1 MKPLNV
7 ALVWHMHQPDYRDP
21 VSGRTLLPWTWLHA
35 VKDYGE
41 MLRIAREIPGVRLTF
56 NLVPTLV
63 EQLDEY
69 VAGRV
74 VDDWLEAARKDP
86 ETMTEEERRFLIA
99 DFFSVYPERH
109 IRPHARYLQLARLRG
124 DEGDAAVVGRFSPQ
138 DLRDLQVWFLL
149 SWAGHCL
156 RRDSA
161 KVRSLLDKGRF
172 FSEEDKTALLKI
184 YDAVAAAV
192 VDSYRDAERRGDIE
206 LSFTPYAHPILP
218 LLCDTSVALQAR
230 RESLLPQSAFR
241 HPEDARL
248 QVRYGRE
255 LMERRFDRRPRGMW
269 PAEGAV
275 SQAAL
280 RLLREEGVLWSA
292 SDEGILAK
300 SLPGGLSDRRLLYRP
315 YSFAGLPLLFRDREL
330 SDRIGF
336 VYAHWETRQAV
347 EDFLGRL
354 RHIARNNPGGVLTLI
369 LDGENCWERYPD
381 NGYPFLSAFYQGLL
395 EDPAL
400 RMVTVSEALAERQ
413 AVPLPQLAPGSWI
426 NGDFDVWI
434 GGAQENTAW
443 EWLVRVRSDLPAD
456 PPAGDDSSLPDA
468 WLHLLRAE
476 GSDWFWWFGD
486 HHRTDQADVFD
497 RLFRH
502 NLQAL
507 YHDAGRPVPDQFYRP
522 IKEPRQEQRIREP
535 AALFTPE
542 IDGRVTDY
550 FEWLAAGTVELSAGG
565 AMHEGDRELTAF
577 CYGYDSDYFYLRIDF
592 RRPLEILAGPDG
604 WLELQFSAGRQSL
617 VRFQPAGDLLIMQR
631 PDGSPVEKPGR
642 AASGSIFELALALDA
657 LQLEKA
663 GMIGLSLRLLV
674 GGGEMARWPLEGD
687 LQLCYR
693 GIALE
698 EIQWPV

>member
-41 MLRIAREIPGVRLTF
+41 MLQIAREISGARLTF
-56 NLVPTLV
+56 NLVPTLI

-69 VAGRV
+69 AAGRV

-86 ETMTEEERRFLIA
+86 ETMTEEERRFLIVA
-99 DFFSVYPERH
+99 FFSVYPERH
-109 IRPHARYLQLARLRG
+109 IRPRARYLQLARLRG
-124 DEGDAAVVGRFSPQ
+124 DQSDAEVVRRFSSQ

-149 SWAGHCL
+149 AWAGHCL

-161 KVRSLLDKGRF
+161 TVRSLLEKGRS
-172 FSEEDKTALLKI
+172 FSEADKAGLLQV
-184 YDAVAAAV
+184 YDAAVAAV
-192 VDSYRDAERRGDIE
+192 VDDYRDAERRGEIE
-206 LSFTPYAHPILP
+206 ISFTPYAHPILP

-230 RESLLPQSAFR
+230 RESLLPRSAFR

-280 RLLREEGVLWSA
+280 RLFREEGVLWSA

-300 SLPGGLSDRRLLYRP
+300 SLPDGLRDRRLLYRP

-336 VYAHWETRQAV
+336 VYAHWEPRQAV
-347 EDFLGRL
+347 EDLLDRL
-354 RHIARNNPGGVLTLI
+354 RKIARNNPGGVLTLI

-381 NGYPFLSAFYQGLL
+381 NGYPFLSAFYRGLL
-395 EDPAL
+395 QDPAL
-400 RMVTVSEALAERQ
+400 RMVTVSEALAEQ
-413 AVPLPQLAPGSWI
+413 PAVPLLQLAPGSWI
-426 NGDFDVWI
+426 DGDFDVWI
-434 GGAQENTAW
+434 GGAEENIAW
-443 EWLVRVRSDLPAD
+443 EWLARARSDLPAD
-456 PPAGDDSSLPDA
+456 PPAGGGSLPDA

-497 RLFRH
+497 KLFRH

-507 YHDAGRPVPDQFYRP
+507 YQDVGRPVPDLLFRP
-522 IKEPRQEQRIREP
+522 IKEPRQEQRMREP

-550 FEWLAAGTVELSAGG
+550 FEWLSAGTVELSAGG
-565 AMHEGDRELTAF
+565 AMHEGDRDLTVLHF
-577 CYGYDSDYFYLRIDF
+577 GYDSDYFYLRIDF
-592 RRPLEILAGPDG
+592 RRPLDVLAGPDG
-604 WLELQFSAGRQSL
+604 WLELRFSAGRQSL
-617 VRFQPAGDLLIMQR
+617 VRFQPAGNILIVER
-631 PDGSPVEKPGR
+631 PDGTPVEKPGR
-642 AASGSIFELALALDA
+642 AASGSVFELALAFEA

-663 GMIGLSLRLLV
+663 GMIGLSLRLIAA
-674 GGGEMARWPLEGD
+674 GQETARWPLGGD

-693 GIALE
+693 GIELE